1 MELELKYQELNYKK
15 RVLFRTFTKE
25 ETFEVNLSETQPDA
39 VRTICTTASP
49 YMRTKDAENGRMS
62 VSGSFDVSVLY
73 ASDAAPAINRI
84 SLTRDFSAFTECD
97 EVTEGS
103 QLTAEITVSSA
114 EARLINSRK
123 LHIKVEL
130 LYTLAAYE
138 NASLSLPSGFADQNG
153 LESMSEIT
161 RFTAPSSVNEKTFA
175 ITDEQTINGIDDI
188 AGAMLSFSVEDVRR
202 VGAKAVVRGT
212 AKTRIVYTQNSGYIA
227 AKTLESPFSQV
238 VDLDEEAEYSDF
250 LVTVMGTGAYVA
262 KDQSG
267 ESDSVSLELHG
278 VIQCVSYKEFEAE
291 TLSDAYSI
299 SGDLTLDTSSVSL
312 MNFLGTEKAST
323 DISCEFKTPQDVRS
337 IDAIL
342 AFPGLS
348 TAGREE
354 LSVPTSITTVYSSQS
369 EEIFGAARGASGQS
383 ALSSSDE
390 AAYFVISSYAD
401 AEHAEY
407 NRTEDGI
414 AVRFSVRTLLERSK
428 ILCLNYIS
436 SASLDPCEESGEKR
450 PSLIACR
457 VGDNDTLWSLAKRYK
472 STPDSILSVNGMKNE
487 SELTRGRLILI
498 AKN

>member
-312 MNFLGTEKAST
+312 MSFLGTEKAST

-348 TAGREE
+348 TAGR
-354 LSVPTSITTVYSSQS
+354 
-369 EEIFGAARGASGQS
+369 
-383 ALSSSDE
+383 D
-390 AAYFVISSYAD
+390 
-401 AEHAEY
+401 AEY

>member
-342 AFPGLS
+342 AL
-348 TAGREE
+348 
-354 LSVPTSITTVYSSQS
+354 VYSSQS
-369 EEIFGAARGASGQS
+369 EEVFGAARGASGQS

-457 VGDNDTLWSLAKRYK
+457 VGDNDTLWSLAKRYR